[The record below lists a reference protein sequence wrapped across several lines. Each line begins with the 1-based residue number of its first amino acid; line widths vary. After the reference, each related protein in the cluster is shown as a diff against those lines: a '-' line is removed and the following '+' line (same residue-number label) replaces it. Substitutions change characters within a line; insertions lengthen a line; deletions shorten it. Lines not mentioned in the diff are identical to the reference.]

1 MQLISKN
8 LRPHLALVVLTAA
21 LVGGTSLAQQ
31 SDNQPTNTASNTANK
46 STPSDASDKNAR
58 PPANITI
65 SVPAKNRT
73 DTNSA
78 DTATDTKTD
87 ATDDNDTKTNGDA
100 SKVAVPKPQ
109 QIQQVPTTP
118 TQATP
123 TNSAATQGDTNKA
136 SKTQTPTIV
145 VPQTGQPATSG
156 ATGTTQKNQDK
167 DQKTIRPLSEAQQ
180 QALEQAKASLKAK
193 QYAQARNQYEAIIVD
208 NFDHPEPHFGLAL
221 ALYSLND
228 LKGAMFEFMQFAK
241 ISPERYEGPY
251 NLGVIATREG
261 RYADALKLYE
271 TAVKL
276 VEERNVSGVVRQQLL
291 QALAVEQAR
300 AKNYTALG
308 DTYALLHKVAP
319 KNIVYQYRLA
329 QARFLAQQYEEALPA
344 AYAVLQQ
351 QPDSVEAALLLA
363 DIYAIQGLIDR
374 AVREL
379 DTAAKRSP
387 TNKGKARLHLRR
399 AELLA
404 ARGLSRDA
412 LVAVNRSIKL
422 DDSNPVAHAQKG
434 ALLNIRENRSGAVE
448 SYRTALRLNLNNPE
462 YRVELA
468 ALRLTLGQ
476 NKQALDDVALALKLK
491 PEAATL
497 ARAQYVKGVAL
508 YRQGQFIP
516 AIKSLNASQ
525 LQAPSA
531 DTAMWLGM
539 ANYAVKNY
547 GGAAS
552 ALQTALKL
560 QGNKPSVAVRQNL
573 AASLIALERYNEA
586 ENLLFSLTQE
596 SSKNAEA
603 WYMLGLAQRAGGREV
618 EARKSLKKAASLGS
632 RRAQEALK

>member
-21 LVGGTSLAQQ
+21 LVGGTGLAQQ
-31 SDNQPTNTASNTANK
+31 SDNKPTNTASK
-46 STPSDASDKNAR
+46 STPSDANDKNAR

-65 SVPAKNRT
+65 SVPAKNHT

-78 DTATDTKTD
+78 DTATDATD
-87 ATDDNDTKTNGDA
+87 ANDTKTNGDA

-109 QIQQVPTTP
+109 QIQQIPTTP
-118 TQATP
+118 TDST
-123 TNSAATQGDTNKA
+123 STQGDTNKA

-145 VPQTGQPATSG
+145 VPQTGQPAAKG